1 MKIALMTWPYR
12 HIRYLFVSIII
23 AVLGL
28 TIGLHSSSAV
38 AEQMS
43 LDLNTPVTKE
53 ASPAANKKAAED
65 TSYLLGAGDVL
76 KITVYNNPD
85 LSLETKVS
93 EAGMISYPLIGDV
106 QVVGLTVST
115 AEKKL
120 AKLLDSGGF
129 VKKPQINILVS
140 LYQSKMISVLGSVLK
155 PGRYPLDRAT
165 NLADML
171 ALVGGATADGSDFV
185 TIIGKKGK
193 KEYDLHNI
201 VDKGESAQNI
211 ALEGGEIIYVHAR
224 DVAVMGQVNRPGKY
238 AVTGGVRTLS
248 DFLSVAGGINAV
260 GSDLITVTT
269 MRAGKQSRFEVD
281 IDSLFRAGNSTSNIE
296 LASGDTVYVARAPM
310 VYIYG
315 EVQRPG
321 SFRIERNMTVIQ
333 ALAQGGG
340 LTQRGTQRNIELHR
354 RNAKGAIE
362 KLTPA
367 LTDLVKQDDVLYVQE
382 SLF

>member
-1 MKIALMTWPYR
+1 MAWLYR
-12 HIRYLFVSIII
+12 HIRYLFASILLAMLSVS
-23 AVLGL
+23 LN
-28 TIGLHSSSAV
+28 TAV
-38 AEQMS
+38 AEQLS
-43 LDLNTPVTKE
+43 LDLNTVVTKDTNLGQ
-53 ASPAANKKAAED
+53 SKKVAED
-65 TSYLLGAGDVL
+65 ASYILGAGDVL
-76 KITVYNNPD
+76 KITVYNNSD

-93 EAGMISYPLIGDV
+93 EAGTISYPLIGDV
-106 QVVGLTVST
+106 QVVGLTVSA

-120 AKLLDSGGF
+120 AKLLDTGGF
-129 VKKPQINILVS
+129 VKKPQINILIT

-155 PGRYPLDRAT
+155 PGRYPLDRTT

-171 ALVGGATADGSDFV
+171 ALVGGATADGSDLV

-248 DFLSVAGGINAV
+248 DFLSIAGGINV
-260 GSDLITVTT
+260 GGSDTITVTT

-281 IDSLFRAGNSTSNIE
+281 IDSLFRTGNSASNID
-296 LASGDTVYVARAPM
+296 LASGDTVYVPRAPM

-367 LTDLVKQDDVLYVQE
+367 LTDLVQQDDVLYVQE

>member
-1 MKIALMTWPYR
+1 MKNALMAWLNR
-12 HIRYLFVSIII
+12 HSRDLFAIVILAMLSFG
-23 AVLGL
+23 LGL
-28 TIGLHSSSAV
+28 NINTAV
-38 AEQMS
+38 AEQLS
-43 LDLNTPVTKE
+43 LDLKTPMTKD
-53 ASPAANKKAAED
+53 ANLGQLKKVAED
-65 TSYLLGAGDVL
+65 VSYLLGAGDVL
-76 KITVYNNPD
+76 KITVYNNAD

-93 EAGMISYPLIGDV
+93 EAGTISYPLIGDV
-106 QVVGLTVST
+106 QVVGLTISA

-120 AKLLDSGGF
+120 AKMLDAGGF
-129 VKKPQINILVS
+129 VKKPQINILVT

-171 ALVGGATADGSDFV
+171 ALVGGATADGSDLV

-248 DFLSVAGGINAV
+248 DFLSVAGGINAG

-269 MRAGKQSRFEVD
+269 MRSGKQSRFEVD
-281 IDSLFRAGNSTSNIE
+281 IDNLFRTGNSAANIE
-296 LASGDTVYVARAPM
+296 LASGDTIYVARAPM

-354 RNAKGAIE
+354 RNAAGVIQKM
-362 KLTPA
+362 TPA
-367 LTDLVKQDDVLYVQE
+367 LTDLVQQDDVLYVQE

>member
-1 MKIALMTWPYR
+1 MKNALMAWLYR
-12 HIRYLFVSIII
+12 HIRYLFASILLAMLSVS
-23 AVLGL
+23 LN
-28 TIGLHSSSAV
+28 TAV
-38 AEQMS
+38 AEQLS
-43 LDLNTPVTKE
+43 LDLNTVVTKDTNLGQ
-53 ASPAANKKAAED
+53 SKKVAED
-65 TSYLLGAGDVL
+65 ASYILGAGDVL
-76 KITVYNNPD
+76 KITVYNNSD

-93 EAGMISYPLIGDV
+93 EAGTISYPLIGDV
-106 QVVGLTVST
+106 QVVGLTVSA

-120 AKLLDSGGF
+120 AKLLDTGGF
-129 VKKPQINILVS
+129 VKKPQINILIT

-155 PGRYPLDRAT
+155 PGRYPLDRTT

-171 ALVGGATADGSDFV
+171 ALVGGATADGSDLV

-248 DFLSVAGGINAV
+248 DFLSIAGGINV
-260 GSDLITVTT
+260 GGSDTITVTT

-281 IDSLFRAGNSTSNIE
+281 IDSLFRTGNSASNID
-296 LASGDTVYVARAPM
+296 LASGDTVYVPRAPM

-367 LTDLVKQDDVLYVQE
+367 LTDLVQQDDVLYVQE